1 MSRKLLVILSAV
13 IALLLVWIGIGLGA
27 ASADDRPTG
36 YADGD
41 TYWVEIYEDTGDV
54 VIHSR
59 QEFVTDVGDDILVK
73 GEAE

>member
-41 TYWVEIYEDTGDV
+41 TYWVEIYENTGDV
-54 VIHSR
+54 VIHTR